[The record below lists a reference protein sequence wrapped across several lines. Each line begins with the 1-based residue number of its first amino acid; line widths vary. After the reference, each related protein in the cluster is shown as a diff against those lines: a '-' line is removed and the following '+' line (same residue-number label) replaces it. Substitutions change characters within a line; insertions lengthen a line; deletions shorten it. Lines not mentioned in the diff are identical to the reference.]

1 MEKLGWLKLGRL
13 EVALAMSGGRNDNAA
28 AADDDDDD
36 DDGDCSFSVM
46 CVAL

>member
-28 AADDDDDD
+28 DD
-36 DDGDCSFSVM
+36 DDGDCSFSVV